1 MNRFRNVSFF
11 FSKRVGFTPLVFPVA
26 KLEDHQV
33 IEKVDAERCRPFCVP
48 SPVLATTCDTLASL
62 FLSVARRRATS
73 PVPVCVASL
82 DRFRR
87 KLSVV
92 SESRAAWVKGC
103 CERSIARNRAV
114 CQDIWDFFRASS
126 RSTITDSASGQQTQP
141 HAIHSNFQHFSLD
154 ATANLGRLTSHRRSG
169 TLRSFRISAPGAPMA
184 FTLSAWQLYFLI
196 LTGLGQSA
204 AAVGDRVP
212 ADRESHPEGKAGQE
226 THSAER
232 RSAATPGGCPPR
244 W

>member
-92 SESRAAWVKGC
+92 SESRAAWVNGC
-103 CERSIARNRAV
+103 SDRSIARNRAV
-114 CQDIWDFFRASS
+114 CQDICDF
-126 RSTITDSASGQQTQP
+126 SARV
-141 HAIHSNFQHFSLD
+141 QHFSLD

-169 TLRSFRISAPGAPMA
+169 MLRSFG
-184 FTLSAWQLYFLI
+184 FQ
-196 LTGLGQSA
+196 
-204 AAVGDRVP
+204 
-212 ADRESHPEGKAGQE
+212 HPE
-226 THSAER
+226 
-232 RSAATPGGCPPR
+232 PR
-244 W
+244 WLSRSSPGSCTT